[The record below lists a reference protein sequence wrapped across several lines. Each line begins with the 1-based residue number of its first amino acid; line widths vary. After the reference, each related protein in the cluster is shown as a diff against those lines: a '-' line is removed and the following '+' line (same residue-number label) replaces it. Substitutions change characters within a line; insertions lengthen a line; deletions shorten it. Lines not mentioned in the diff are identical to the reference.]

1 MIFMNMSKFKMT
13 TKHGSSLSA
22 SNKNFI
28 ANESIL
34 FLNTYKTKF
43 YLRTKC
49 VDTHTDKTHRVK

>member
-13 TKHGSSLSA
+13 KHGSSLSV

>member
-13 TKHGSSLSA
+13 TKHGSSLSV
-22 SNKNFI
+22 SNKNLI

-49 VDTHTDKTHRVK
+49 VDTHTQIKHTE